1 MFISKSP
8 LCHFKSI
15 QLMSVKAL
23 GQMIFPN
30 YEKYSNVSKAYNDFF
45 HKLIEVVNR
54 IVPLKTVRKKNASSE
69 WSDSETAEKLSVR
82 DKLFKKFKLSSLNI
96 DWEIN
101 KEARNDVQRLIQYK
115 KKKYF
120 EEKLAK
126 NFTIKYMLRK

>member
-23 GQMIFPN
+23 GQVIFPN

>member
-1 MFISKSP
+1 
-8 LCHFKSI
+8 
-15 QLMSVKAL
+15 MSVKAL
-23 GQMIFPN
+23 GQVIFPN

-54 IVPLKTVRKKNASSE
+54 IVPLKTVRKKKNTSSE

>member
-8 LCHFKSI
+8 LGHFKSI
-15 QLMSVKAL
+15 QLMSVNSL
-23 GQMIFPN
+23 GQVIFPS
-30 YEKYSNVSKAYNDFF
+30 YEKYSNVSKACNDFF

-54 IVPLKTVRKKNASSE
+54 IAPLKTVRKKNTSSE
-69 WSDSETAEKLSVR
+69 WSDSEIAEKLSVR

-101 KEARNDVQRLIQYK
+101 KESRNDVQRLIQYK
-115 KKKYF
+115 KKNYF
-120 EEKLAK
+120 EEKLTK